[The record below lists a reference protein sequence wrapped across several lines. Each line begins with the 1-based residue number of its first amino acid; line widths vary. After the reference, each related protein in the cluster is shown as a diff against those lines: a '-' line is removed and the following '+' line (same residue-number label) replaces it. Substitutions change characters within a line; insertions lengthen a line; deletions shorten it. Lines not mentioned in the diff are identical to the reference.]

1 MIDSC
6 VLKIYFK
13 RGVGVF
19 VIEAMLG
26 HMLVNNLSYL
36 YFSGEQDLWT
46 RQVPF
51 INLDHVDASWKTLL
65 WSCKFFQTFSNL
77 VWFVPSKLEI
87 LTPDIWRFFFRIR
100 YIEIPS
106 FLRDHYLWILL
117 IMMPR
122 LQILHF
128 PGQEMTRL
136 PKNSNWKL
144 GFSGKKISSNVRC
157 QNFLFT

>member
-1 MIDSC
+1 MTVYTLMAVRARRTWLDRHYIHC
-6 VLKIYFK
+6 ITKYK
-13 RGVGVF
+13 R
-19 VIEAMLG
+19 M
-26 HMLVNNLSYL
+26 
-36 YFSGEQDLWT
+36 
-46 RQVPF
+46 
-51 INLDHVDASWKTLL
+51 
-65 WSCKFFQTFSNL
+65 QTFSNL
-77 VWFVPSKLEI
+77 VRFVLSRLEI
-87 LTPDIWRFFFRIR
+87 LTPDIWRIFFRIR

-157 QNFLFT
+157 QNFQFTWDKSYQVWKGLTLRVYLPCFICFDKHCTKSLSLE